1 MYYNKFKDLKIMFED
16 VDDMFVDFVG
26 SYVSVKM
33 RDGSYVE
40 GTVITI
46 DNYVN
51 IVIENDD
58 GIHALKGGNVTYVS
72 APE

>member
-1 MYYNKFKDLKIMFED
+1 MYYNKLKDLKIMFEE

-51 IVIENDD
+51 LVIENDD

>member
-1 MYYNKFKDLKIMFED
+1 MFED